1 MACSGE
7 PRESLVYCEVAQI
20 TDAADRAH
28 IREEVARRLQDV
40 LRATGDFHAML
51 ETADR
56 VVAELAE
63 RAGALPERRAE
74 LTEVQDFLR
83 WLRDGA
89 FVFLGYRGYDLV
101 EGRSG
106 REVVVEGGSGLGILR
121 NEAVSLY
128 ARGVPLAEMDPSLR
142 AAFEGGPI
150 LIVSKTRAESTVHR
164 RARMDYI
171 GVKKLDPAGGLVGE
185 HRFIGLFTSRAYAE
199 DAERIPILRDKLQQL
214 LQASGVTPDSHDYKE
229 IHTIFNSMPKEDLF
243 LTSAEQIGADI
254 RAALTAYNTDEV
266 RVTLREDVL
275 HRGVSAMVI
284 IPHERY
290 SGKVRRDVEGVLATA
305 LGGETLNFYL
315 ALGGGDQARLHFYL
329 VAEPGR
335 MRTVRDSDLERSI
348 RELMR
353 SWTDRVGEGLERVR
367 PPDDARRHARR
378 YAEAF
383 SAEYQAITSPDMAVQ
398 DILELEAMHAD
409 GRELSVSFSNSADL
423 SWVPG
428 DEPLTE
434 LKVYLKRE
442 RLVLSEF
449 MPTLENAGLRVIAVN
464 PFEVRGGGVPPA
476 LIYVFA
482 VQDAAS
488 RPLDVEARGSA
499 LGQTILAVRAGD
511 VSDDILNGLV
521 LSSDLHW
528 REVDVLRAFGAV
540 RTNYYQSGGRA
551 PSRRSGGVP
560 YTSFKFACD
569 ALSAV
574 TRSRLLFEVWVRS
587 SRMEGVH
594 LRGARVAR
602 GGIRW
607 SDRLDDFRT
616 EILGLVKTQMVKNAV
631 IVPAGSKGGWVR
643 PTEAPP

>member
-1 MACSGE
+1 
-7 PRESLVYCEVAQI
+7 
-20 TDAADRAH
+20 
-28 IREEVARRLQDV
+28 
-40 LRATGDFHAML
+40 
-51 ETADR
+51 
-56 VVAELAE
+56 
-63 RAGALPERRAE
+63 
-74 LTEVQDFLR
+74 
-83 WLRDGA
+83 
-89 FVFLGYRGYDLV
+89 
-101 EGRSG
+101 
-106 REVVVEGGSGLGILR
+106 
-121 NEAVSLY
+121 
-128 ARGVPLAEMDPSLR
+128 
-142 AAFEGGPI
+142 
-150 LIVSKTRAESTVHR
+150 
-164 RARMDYI
+164 MDYI

-511 VSDDILNGLV
+511 VSDDILEWTRSLV
-521 LSSDLHW
+521 RSALARGRCAAGVRCGPHQLLPERRPRPVTAIRGCPLHVVQV
-528 REVDVLRAFGAV
+528 RVRCSVGGDQEPTPVRGVGPLLPDGRGAPA
-540 RTNYYQSGGRA
+540 RCQGRA
-551 PSRRSGGVP
+551 WRHPLER
-560 YTSFKFACD
+560 
-569 ALSAV
+569 
-574 TRSRLLFEVWVRS
+574 
-587 SRMEGVH
+587 
-594 LRGARVAR
+594 
-602 GGIRW
+602 
-607 SDRLDDFRT
+607 
-616 EILGLVKTQMVKNAV
+616 
-631 IVPAGSKGGWVR
+631 PAGRFPHRDPGSGEDPDGQECGDRPGRLEGWVGSSY
-643 PTEAPP
+643 